1 MYDKVD
7 FWVSAW
13 FLALIVCAVCPV
25 PRWLCYTVFFLPI
38 FYLSSIQNIN
48 FNHLYSF
55 DFVQSF
61 LCFIHICMQGKSL
74 SSKEKYGI
82 YESVFVVES

>member
-25 PRWLCYTVFFLPI
+25 PRWLCYTVFFSADFFIYHQYKILTSI
-38 FYLSSIQNIN
+38 IYTALTLFRAFYVLSTYACRGN
-48 FNHLYSF
+48 LYHRRKNMEF
-55 DFVQSF
+55 TNLF
-61 LCFIHICMQGKSL
+61 L
-74 SSKEKYGI
+74 
-82 YESVFVVES
+82 